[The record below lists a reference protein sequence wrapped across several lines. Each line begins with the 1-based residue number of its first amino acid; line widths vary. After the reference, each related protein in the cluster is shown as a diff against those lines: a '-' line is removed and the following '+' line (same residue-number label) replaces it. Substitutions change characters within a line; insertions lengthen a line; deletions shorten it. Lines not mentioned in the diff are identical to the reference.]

1 MALGIKPIVD
11 FAFKRIF
18 GSADHTLP
26 LLALLQAILAPD
38 QPLTEVEILNPF
50 SYQEFQQDKL
60 IVLDIRARDSAG
72 QWLNIE
78 MQVSVV
84 PGLLQRLVYY
94 ACALYVDQLEAGG
107 SYATLRP
114 AISICLLPKILFREV
129 PFAHHRF
136 RLVDRE
142 HARELSDAVEVHTL
156 ELTKYNLRESTIA
169 HASAIEQWAFFL
181 LCADRYEAARLR
193 ELLPGAAFEQA
204 ITALESIAAKTED
217 RAMYDQREKAQR
229 DYRWQLDSAREEGR
243 EEGRVKGHEEGR
255 REGREEG
262 REEGVEIGALVGKI
276 QLLQQL
282 VGETCDST
290 ASLAQRPT
298 SVLLTLLADLQQ
310 RLRARERDPDSP
322 SS

>member
-1 MALGIKPIVD
+1 
-11 FAFKRIF
+11 
-18 GSADHTLP
+18 
-26 LLALLQAILAPD
+26 
-38 QPLTEVEILNPF
+38 
-50 SYQEFQQDKL
+50 
-60 IVLDIRARDSAG
+60 
-72 QWLNIE
+72 
-78 MQVSVV
+78 MQVSIV

-94 ACALYVDQLEAGG
+94 ACALYVDQLEAGS

-114 AISICLLPKILFREV
+114 AISICLLPKLLLREV
-129 PFAHHRF
+129 
-136 RLVDRE
+136 
-142 HARELSDAVEVHTL
+142 
-156 ELTKYNLRESTIA
+156 
-169 HASAIEQWAFFL
+169 
-181 LCADRYEAARLR
+181 
-193 ELLPGAAFEQA
+193 LPGAAFEQA

-243 EEGRVKGHEEGR
+243 VKGLEEGHGKGL
-255 REGREEG
+255 EEG

-298 SVLLTLLADLQQ
+298 SALVTLLADLQQ

-322 SS
+322 SC